1 MTTSTSGRSYFVAT
15 SRMKSCMW
23 RLLKERKLQCKYW
36 RRMKICLLQTHS
48 SRSYRDHMLSEGKQ
62 NILKVSILVRASYGD
77 VLCQAAN
84 LGHAV
89 ELVET
94 RNLSSNIH
102 FSIDN
107 LQIYE
112 QICREHCKMPPCQA
126 RLWNLW
132 RESFL
137 LETNENERLQASLG
151 KTRKLEYGSISAV
164 QGTSGYDNVYMLYMS
179 CYLSPEL
186 TPSIMK
192 ALHTWRRKLRS

>member
-1 MTTSTSGRSYFVAT
+1 
-15 SRMKSCMW
+15 
-23 RLLKERKLQCKYW
+23 
-36 RRMKICLLQTHS
+36 MKICLLQTHS

-126 RLWNLW
+126 DCGTIEGKAFCLKLMKMRNCRPALGKRENWNTAQFLQC
-132 RESFL
+132 RAPVGMTMGICCICHATFL
-137 LETNENERLQASLG
+137 LN
-151 KTRKLEYGSISAV
+151 
-164 QGTSGYDNVYMLYMS
+164 
-179 CYLSPEL
+179 SPQVL
-186 TPSIMK
+186 
-192 ALHTWRRKLRS
+192 